1 MAKRLDTDAVINE
14 QLTGGRVSAPNV
26 DRTGWSRAEV
36 PTGLE
41 DNYFINDLSTHIPQ
55 HVVKHAEKFGYI
67 LRWVSTARANPN
79 ERIYHYQ
86 KLGGILISSGMLADI
101 APEWLKTLQRFD
113 FREGDFSRDAVDTQS
128 GVSIGSLVL
137 MGIPVVVRQ
146 KRQEHARRLQAQAQ
160 AQAERKYTTMDATN
174 EVKVSKSDVEFS
186 QFKRS
191 TKPNSSEE

>member
-1 MAKRLDTDAVINE
+1 
-14 QLTGGRVSAPNV
+14 
-26 DRTGWSRAEV
+26 
-36 PTGLE
+36 
-41 DNYFINDLSTHIPQ
+41 
-55 HVVKHAEKFGYI
+55 
-67 LRWVSTARANPN
+67 
-79 ERIYHYQ
+79 
-86 KLGGILISSGMLADI
+86 MLADI

-137 MGIPVVVRQ
+137 MGIPVVVKQ